1 MPRGPGRP
9 PKDAPLEPNYPPRT
23 VKKDATAPLGYSL
36 KGEPRKRKLGDR
48 AGMSC
53 PLCHE
58 RCKTIDVRGY
68 WYDDCV
74 RRRRECLVC
83 GHRFTT
89 YEQMQIRGDIVVTK
103 RDGDRE
109 PFDIQKLKK
118 SLAMALA
125 KRNIT
130 PERIQRMALSIS
142 DALNTVHADTE
153 YRRKTHANEYRLVSS
168 AYVGALAMESLKAL
182 DPVGYVRYASIHR
195 RFHSLDD
202 YQRILDTFEH

>member
-1 MPRGPGRP
+1 
-9 PKDAPLEPNYPPRT
+9 
-23 VKKDATAPLGYSL
+23 
-36 KGEPRKRKLGDR
+36 
-48 AGMSC
+48 MSC

-58 RCKTIDVRGY
+58 RCKTVDVRGY

-89 YEQMQIRGDIVVTK
+89 YEEMRIRGTIVVSK

-109 PFDIQKLKK
+109 PFDVQKLKK
-118 SLAMALA
+118 SLAMALV

-130 PERIQRMALSIS
+130 PERINRMALSIGEAV
-142 DALNTVHADTE
+142 DFAEEKD
-153 YRRKTHANEYRLVSS
+153 YKRKTQLYEYRLVSS
-168 AYVGALAMESLKAL
+168 AYIGMLAMESLKAL

-195 RFHSLDD
+195 RFYSLDD
-202 YQRILDTFEH
+202 YQKILDTFGA

>member
-9 PKDAPLEPNYPPRT
+9 RKDAPLEPNFPPRT
-23 VKKDATAPLGYSL
+23 PKKDAAGPLGYAL
-36 KGEPRKRKLGDR
+36 DGQPRKRKLGDK

-58 RCKTIDVRGY
+58 RCKTVDVRGY

-89 YEQMQIRGDIVVTK
+89 YEEMRIRGTIVVSK

-109 PFDIQKLKK
+109 PFDVQKLKK
-118 SLAMALA
+118 SLAMALV

-130 PERIQRMALSIS
+130 PERINRMALSIGEAV
-142 DALNTVHADTE
+142 DFAEEKD
-153 YRRKTHANEYRLVSS
+153 YKRKTQLYEYRLVSS
-168 AYVGALAMESLKAL
+168 AYIGMLAMESLKAL

-195 RFHSLDD
+195 RFYSLDD
-202 YQRILDTFEH
+202 YQKILDTFGA